1 MTGTRQ
7 SCDPSAVQGAESV
20 VAIAS
25 KDVANLFEF
34 LKFGLLA
41 LEIDCSLRAVG
52 LLP

>member
-7 SCDPSAVQGAESV
+7 SCDPSAAQGESV
-20 VAIAS
+20 AAIAS
-25 KDVANLFEF
+25 EDVAYLFEF

-41 LEIDCSLRAVG
+41 LEIERSLRAVG